1 MKAVNDTTYPYPF
14 SGWSQEWHGIW
25 WEESLVPVGHDVAPS
40 LEASGASP
48 MLSLFGV
55 ATKRT
60 RRGVIMEQQCPMFVV
75 QLPGEQ
81 LGVLPSGQRRV
92 ASTDDPGK
100 LQVAAPYR
108 SPAPDQHPAAPQLD

>member
-1 MKAVNDTTYPYPF
+1 MKSLLDTKFPYPF
-14 SGWSQEWHGIW
+14 SEWSQEWHGIW
-25 WEESLVPVGHDVAPS
+25 WEEFLLAAGHDVAPA
-40 LEASGASP
+40 LQAGEGSP

-55 ATKRT
+55 STRQT

-100 LQVAAPYR
+100 LQVPTPYQ
-108 SPAPDQHPAAPQLD
+108 SPAPDQHPAAPQLY